1 MYGYQYVLYNNMK
14 FTGYHLS
21 YNGAAGK
28 AFSAYMPTY
37 ITFFWLTK
45 WSKIEHAHSPA
56 GIVCLFYCM
65 RDKLFCLFY

>member
-45 WSKIEHAHSPA
+45 
-56 GIVCLFYCM
+56 
-65 RDKLFCLFY
+65 

>member
-1 MYGYQYVLYNNMK
+1 MYLSHDRSRHIYIKTFTKQDLAMYGYQYVLYNNMK

-21 YNGAAGK
+21 YNGAAAGK

-45 WSKIEHAHSPA
+45 
-56 GIVCLFYCM
+56 
-65 RDKLFCLFY
+65 